1 MAAFLQD
8 LRFAARLLRK
18 SPGFTLIAVAAIA
31 LGIGANTAI
40 FSVVNGV
47 LLKSLPYRDP
57 DGIVI
62 VWERNIPR
70 GRETNSAGPANFLAW
85 RDENHVFE
93 QMAAVTPTFGAN
105 LTGAGDPAEVRT
117 QMVNAEFFSI
127 LGVNPELGRPI
138 TREED
143 EADSSVVVISHRL
156 WQQRLK
162 GADVVGHPI
171 TLNGR
176 AQTVVGVMPA
186 GFYFLDRTVDV
197 WYPIGFTAVSREP
210 HGRSLTPIA
219 RLKPGV
225 SVAQAQ
231 AEMETIAARLTA
243 RWPEFDTGWSI
254 NVRPIEQQIT
264 GEVRPALVILLGAV
278 GFVLLIACAN
288 VANLLLARATGRQRE
303 LAVRAALGASR
314 HRLIRQMLAE
324 SLLLAAAGGVAGFAL
339 AWGGVRFLTANLG
352 DQIAFPRIDAI
363 GVDARVLAFTALIAL
378 VSGIVFGFAPALT
391 SAAINLNDAL
401 KEGGRSGSAGRTG
414 KLRSAFVVIE
424 VALALVLLVG
434 AGLMIHSFVRVL
446 ANDLGADPTNVLTFD
461 FRLPARESFKG
472 LGMYRGSGLFEVS
485 PVPAQT
491 IERVFERL
499 QSVPGVRSVAAVSS
513 PPFVGQAFSMPFLVE
528 GRPLPTTATAGA
540 RPSEQQTT
548 DYFAVTSGFFNAM
561 SIPLR
566 SGRDF
571 DSRDRADAPPVVIIS
586 EAMSKQF
593 FPGED
598 AVGQYIRFDFVPDE
612 RPRQIIGIVGSTLN
626 GPLETAARPAAYVP
640 HVQQGPTFVGPYVYL
655 RAGMTFVLRTAG
667 PPMAMVADIKRAVA
681 DVDRTTPVA
690 NVHTLEQT
698 LAGHLQQLQ
707 LAMWLLGM
715 FGAVAALLTGTGIY
729 GVLAYSVAQRT
740 REFGLRMALGASASS
755 VFAMVFRYATRIV
768 GVGLGLGLVA
778 ALFLS
783 GVLQASLFQVTR
795 TDPATYVSV
804 AVLLLVIAALACLI
818 PVRRATSVSPIV
830 ALRHD

>member
-197 WYPIGFTAVSREP
+197 WYPIGFTAASREP

-434 AGLMIHSFVRVL
+434 AGLLLRSFARL
-446 ANDLGADPTNVLTFD
+446 LSIDPGFRPAHVMTMQLT
-461 FRLPARESFKG
+461 LPAAKYQGLPPRTQFWHTLLDRIRNLPGVTSAGTVSFLPMNG
-472 LGMYRGSGLFEVS
+472 LGSATSFEV
-485 PVPAQT
+485 
-491 IERVFERL
+491 
-499 QSVPGVRSVAAVSS
+499 
-513 PPFVGQAFSMPFLVE
+513 VGQPKPALGQSPSATIKIIDGDYFTVLGIPLLRGRLFSE
-528 GRPLPTTATAGA
+528 R
-540 RPSEQQTT
+540 EQQTENH
-548 DYFAVTSGFFNAM
+548 YAVVSETLARQMFPNQDPIGQHLQVSWNGTGPDEIIGVVGDTKM
-561 SIPLR
+561 VSIDEQMNPAIYYPY
-566 SGRDF
+566 
-571 DSRDRADAPPVVIIS
+571 SRTPYIS
-586 EAMSKQF
+586 ETVVVRTGGNPAGVASSLVQAVRAIDPDLPVSHMRSMEDVIARSLAQRRIIMVLLAVFAAVALVLATVGLYGVMSYMVSQRTQ
-593 FPGED
+593 E
-598 AVGQYIRFDFVPDE
+598 
-612 RPRQIIGIVGSTLN
+612 IGI
-626 GPLETAARPAAYVP
+626 
-640 HVQQGPTFVGPYVYL
+640 
-655 RAGMTFVLRTAG
+655 
-667 PPMAMVADIKRAVA
+667 
-681 DVDRTTPVA
+681 
-690 NVHTLEQT
+690 
-698 LAGHLQQLQ
+698 
-707 LAMWLLGM
+707 
-715 FGAVAALLTGTGIY
+715 
-729 GVLAYSVAQRT
+729 
-740 REFGLRMALGASASS
+740 RMALGADRRGVIAI
-755 VFAMVFRYATRIV
+755 VLAHALRLAVIGLAAGCAGAFALTGLLRTMLYDVKPTDPITFAGVAAILLAVAAVATAVPAMRATRIDP
-768 GVGLGLGLVA
+768 LT
-778 ALFLS
+778 ALK
-783 GVLQASLFQVTR
+783 AE
-795 TDPATYVSV
+795 
-804 AVLLLVIAALACLI
+804 
-818 PVRRATSVSPIV
+818 
-830 ALRHD
+830 

>member
-1 MAAFLQD
+1 MLSD

-18 SPGFTLIAVAAIA
+18 APGFTAIAVAAIA

-40 FSVVNGV
+40 FSVVDGV

-143 EADSSVVVISHRL
+143 DADSSVVVISHRL
-156 WQQRLK
+156 WQQRLR
-162 GADVVGHPI
+162 GADVVGHQI

-176 AQTVVGVMPA
+176 GQTVVGVMPA

-197 WYPIGFTAVSREP
+197 WYPIGFTAASREP
-210 HGRSLTPIA
+210 RGRSLTPIA

-231 AEMETIAARLTA
+231 AEMDTIAARLTA
-243 RWPEFDTGWSI
+243 RWPQFDTGWGI

-288 VANLLLARATGRQRE
+288 VANLLLARATGRRRE

-324 SLLLAAAGGVAGFAL
+324 SLLLAAAGGIAGFAL

-378 VSGIVFGFAPALT
+378 VSGIVFGFDPALT
-391 SAAINLNDAL
+391 SAAINLTDAL

-434 AGLMIHSFVRVL
+434 AGLLLRSFARLMSTDPGFRPDHVMTMQLTLPGAKYQGLPPRTQFWHSLLDRIRNL
-446 ANDLGADPTNVLTFD
+446 PGATSAGTVSF
-461 FRLPARESFKG
+461 LPMNG
-472 LGMYRGSGLFEVS
+472 LGSATSFEV
-485 PVPAQT
+485 
-491 IERVFERL
+491 
-499 QSVPGVRSVAAVSS
+499 
-513 PPFVGQAFSMPFLVE
+513 VGQPKPPLGQGPSATIKVIDGDYFTVLGIPLLRGRLFSE
-528 GRPLPTTATAGA
+528 R
-540 RPSEQQTT
+540 EQQTENH
-548 DYFAVTSGFFNAM
+548 YAVVSDTLARQM
-561 SIPLR
+561 
-566 SGRDF
+566 
-571 DSRDRADAPPVVIIS
+571 
-586 EAMSKQF
+586 
-593 FPGED
+593 FPNQNPI
-598 AVGQYIRFDFVPDE
+598 GQRLLVSWNGTGPDE
-612 RPRQIIGIVGSTLN
+612 IIGVVGDTKMVSIDEQISPAIYYPYSRT
-626 GPLETAARPAAYVP
+626 PYTSETV
-640 HVQQGPTFVGPYVYL
+640 VV
-655 RAGMTFVLRTAG
+655 RTAG
-667 PPMAMVADIKRAVA
+667 NPAAVA
-681 DVDRTTPVA
+681 SSLVQAVREIDPDLPVSHMRSMEDVIARS
-690 NVHTLEQT
+690 
-698 LAGHLQQLQ
+698 LAQRRIVMLL
-707 LAMWLLGM
+707 LAV
-715 FGAVAALLTGTGIY
+715 FAAVALVLATVGIY
-729 GVLAYSVAQRT
+729 GVMSYMVSQRT
-740 REFGLRMALGASASS
+740 QEIGIRMALGADRGG
-755 VFAMVFRYATRIV
+755 VIAMVLTHALRLAVIGLAAGCAAAFALTGLLRTMLYDVTPTDPMTFAGVAAILLAVAAVATAVPAMRATRIDP
-768 GVGLGLGLVA
+768 LT
-778 ALFLS
+778 ALK
-783 GVLQASLFQVTR
+783 AE
-795 TDPATYVSV
+795 
-804 AVLLLVIAALACLI
+804 
-818 PVRRATSVSPIV
+818 
-830 ALRHD
+830 